1 MTSLA
6 NADQQARAMEDVLAN
21 DIDTHHSRTP
31 AGKPPRKRRVSAFS
45 RRKVDHAYYWM
56 AVPAA
61 VIFAVF
67 LYVPFVRGIMYS
79 FTNSQGYGSC
89 NWIGFQNY
97 FALFRD
103 ERVGHAYLFTFL
115 IAIAITV
122 LINVIALFLSVALNG
137 KIACK
142 NGFRAIYFIPYTL
155 AVLVIGYV
163 FKYIFMQPLPEL
175 GKALG
180 IGWLSESL
188 LTSERY
194 AWIPIVFLAV
204 WQGVAY
210 SVLIYLAGLQT
221 VDSEV
226 YEAAAIDGVNAWQN
240 FWQITFP
247 LIGPFFTI
255 NMVLS
260 LKNSLGAFD
269 QVMALTK
276 GGPDSKTET
285 VSYLIFQNGLGNGE
299 YSYQMANAVTFFIV
313 LAILAFVQLKFFSGK
328 EKV

>member
-163 FKYIFMQPLPEL
+163 FKYIFM
-175 GKALG
+175 
-180 IGWLSESL
+180 
-188 LTSERY
+188 
-194 AWIPIVFLAV
+194 
-204 WQGVAY
+204 
-210 SVLIYLAGLQT
+210 
-221 VDSEV
+221 
-226 YEAAAIDGVNAWQN
+226 AAAARARQ
-240 FWQITFP
+240 
-247 LIGPFFTI
+247 
-255 NMVLS
+255 
-260 LKNSLGAFD
+260 GARHWLAERVAAH
-269 QVMALTK
+269 QRALCVGFRSCSSPCGRASPIRCSSISPACRPWT
-276 GGPDSKTET
+276 PRSTRRPRST
-285 VSYLIFQNGLGNGE
+285 
-299 YSYQMANAVTFFIV
+299 A
-313 LAILAFVQLKFFSGK
+313 
-328 EKV
+328 